1 MLVNDLTDLL
11 MTENDQTTEQE
22 THSTKTEQLQEN
34 VQTEPEIHS
43 EL

>member
-22 THSTKTEQLQEN
+22 IHTKTKEWQEN
-34 VQTEPEIHS
+34 VQTEPEIHT